1 MYKKFIYPFFY
12 NILIDCCLYII
23 IKNPNFNIIIII
35 LGDEEP
41 NSPNNPY
48 QDQNGFLGSSY
59 KGRIVPGNKL
69 SYLHLYEKI

>member
-1 MYKKFIYPFFY
+1 MVNF
-12 NILIDCCLYII
+12 LYALSSL
-23 IKNPNFNIIIII
+23 FNICFVNQNGLFYVIY

-59 KGRIVPGNKL
+59 KGRIVPGKMSFHQILVEIYN
-69 SYLHLYEKI
+69 I